1 MPLSTLTTSQEV
13 LEGSGE
19 DYTEDKQS
27 RMSVFL
33 KKINTNE
40 SIHEGLVGG
49 LEIGRTGQLEN
60 LELSWE
66 GIENVNAKQD
76 FTRLVR
82 KEILGEYKREKRA
95 KERG

>member
-27 RMSVFL
+27 RMSGFF

-40 SIHEGLVGG
+40 NIHEGLVGG
-49 LEIGRTGQLEN
+49 LEIGRTG
-60 LELSWE
+60 
-66 GIENVNAKQD
+66 A
-76 FTRLVR
+76 
-82 KEILGEYKREKRA
+82 A
-95 KERG
+95 